1 MSEVTPTPEEL
12 IEEISFTVDDASVVP
27 MPIDPTLQNEGEAAD
42 AKATGEAIA
51 GVINNLRV
59 NGKAPVDNAVT
70 LFASDIALSSEEGSP
85 TVLERLEDISDRGA
99 DDISYD
105 ADNQVTVKGAL
116 DDIYNTLDSELSQEQ
131 IDGIFDTVFG
141 GDE

>member
-12 IEEISFTVDDASVVP
+12 IEEISFTVDDAAVVP

-42 AKATGEAIA
+42 AKATGDAIA

-59 NGKAPVDNAVT
+59 NEKAPVNNAIT
-70 LFASDIALSSEEGSP
+70 LFASDIALSSDEGSP
-85 TVLERLEDISDRGA
+85 SILERLEEISDRGA

-116 DDIYNTLDSELSQEQ
+116 DDIYSTLDSELSQEQ

>member
-42 AKATGEAIA
+42 AKATGDAIA

-59 NGKAPVDNAVT
+59 NEKAPVNSAIT
-70 LFASDIALSSEEGSP
+70 LFASDIALSSDEGSP
-85 TVLERLEDISDRGA
+85 SILERLEEISDRGA

-116 DDIYNTLDSELSQEQ
+116 DDIYNTLDSEMSQEQ